1 MKALYLFS
9 LSFLLSCLAWADKV
23 QLYSW
28 SSDSTLSALVL
39 PVKEG
44 QTPQAAA
51 QNYLKELSK
60 NQDLMELFEGRI
72 PQLVNSEFKPISDE
86 TREKR
91 VLLMA
96 NAPKDYT
103 KKSDRIANF
112 KKIFSQARQ
121 ESYILPLAADLGLS
135 LTESREFFQLIANK
149 FPLLVAMGGEDVDPR
164 FYKSENFHAKNTVP
178 ARDDFEIR
186 LIKSYVAQE
195 KGFVLGICRG
205 SQITSVALGYK
216 LIQDL
221 PFHKG
226 HEVSHAN
233 DWHKVDI
240 KFTQN
245 NLLSRLADSQ
255 GRMYVNSLH
264 HQSVIVKEGGPL
276 ELAAQSSDGVTE
288 ATEFKNG
295 RGLLLQFHPEYMS
308 NELGQKIL
316 WTVVQ
321 QKNQIMPVRCGKVF

>member
-1 MKALYLFS
+1 MT
-9 LSFLLSCLAWADKV
+9 FLLSSLALAERI

-28 SSDSTLSALVL
+28 KSDSTVAAFIL
-39 PVKEG
+39 PVRDG
-44 QTPQAAA
+44 QSPQQAA

-60 NQDLMELFEGRI
+60 NQDLMELFEGRV
-72 PQLVNSEFKPISDE
+72 PELVNSEFQLLNDN
-86 TREKR
+86 TREQR
-91 VLLMA
+91 ALLMA

-103 KKSDRIANF
+103 KKSDRVVNF
-112 KKIFSQARQ
+112 KKIFSQARH
-121 ESYILPLAADLGLS
+121 ESYLLPIAADMGLS
-135 LTESREFFQLIANK
+135 LTESREFFQLISQK
-149 FPLLVAMGGEDVDPR
+149 FPLLVAMGGEDVDPK
-164 FYKSENFHAKNTVP
+164 FYKSENFHARNTIP

-195 KGFVLGICRG
+195 KGFILGVCRG

-233 DWHKVDI
+233 DWHKIDV

-245 NLLSRLADSQ
+245 NLLSKLADPQ

-264 HQSVIVKEGGPL
+264 HQSVIYKEGGPL

-316 WTVVQ
+316 WTVIQ
-321 QKNQIMPVRCGKVF
+321 QKNHQMPARCGKVF